1 MEGNGAIAVEISRP
15 LFEGFVGGV
24 DDRTA
29 FVSLADGGLKA
40 PVGNVFHGENT
51 RSAGFGC

>member
-40 PVGNVFHGENT
+40 QVGNVFHGENT